1 MLVSK
6 IKSMMLAL
14 ALPGLFIQPAD
25 AKFSNCSTVSHYGVG
40 DGYGYQ
46 RTANGERFD
55 PYGHTA
61 AHRSLPFGTR
71 VQIVNPNNGKTVT
84 VRINDRGPY
93 IAGRTFDLSYGAF
106 SKIASPS
113 SGIARVCY
121 SM

>member
-1 MLVSK
+1 MV
-6 IKSMMLAL
+6 IAMA
-14 ALPGLFIQPAD
+14 ALPSLAILPAE
-25 AKFSNCSTVSHYGVG
+25 AKFSNCTTVSHYGVG

-71 VQIVNPNNGKTVT
+71 VQIVNPQNGKSVT

-93 IAGRTFDLSYGAF
+93 IAGRNFDLSYGAF

-113 SGIARVCY
+113 SGVARVCY
-121 SM
+121 NM

>member
-6 IKSMMLAL
+6 IKFLVAL
-14 ALPGLFIQPAD
+14 ALPGLFILPAH
-25 AKFSNCSTVSHYGVG
+25 ANSSQCTTVSHYGVG

-46 RTANGERFD
+46 RTASGERLD
-55 PYGHTA
+55 PYGYSA

-71 VQIVNPNNGKTVT
+71 VRLLNPQNGKTVT

-93 IAGRTFDLSYGAF
+93 VAGRTFDLSYGAF

-121 SM
+121 EI